1 MRAASAAPTTMHGS
15 SDGGGIVIPMA
26 RAAAVRK
33 EVIWMNRTTL
43 SDGRVHV
50 FPARFGVG
58 RTADGLPGG
67 RVRVHAIGV
76 AFGRRRGAGPAPRM
90 TLLRRL
96 AARLAVIAVLATA
109 TGCAASTSNGT
120 FGFVSPGGR
129 AELSYDLPD
138 RQTIGDLAGTD
149 LMDATAMVKLSDYA
163 GKVVVINFWGSWCG
177 PCRAEADGLNAA
189 AAALADKG
197 VQFVGIDIKDT
208 REGGQDFHRTKQVNY
223 PSIYDPSMQTLL
235 SLRGYPANTIP
246 STLVVDRQR
255 RVAHIWLRPVTAAE
269 VGVVVTAIAAEPV
282 S

>member
-1 MRAASAAPTTMHGS
+1 
-15 SDGGGIVIPMA
+15 
-26 RAAAVRK
+26 
-33 EVIWMNRTTL
+33 MNRTA
-43 SDGRVHV
+43 V
-50 FPARFGVG
+50 
-58 RTADGLPGG
+58 PGG
-67 RVRVHAIGV
+67 RVRALLTW
-76 AFGRRRGAGPAPRM
+76 FGAGRIGQRQRDHRMGFDRCVAGRSAPPAAPP
-90 TLLRRL
+90 RRL
-96 AARLAVIAVLATA
+96 AGPLVAIVLLTA

-120 FGFVSPGGR
+120 FGFVSPGGQ

-138 RQTIGDLAGTD
+138 RQTIGDLSGTD
-149 LMDATAMVKLSDYA
+149 LMEATTVVKLSDYA

-197 VQFVGIDIKDT
+197 VQFVGVDIKDT

-269 VGVVVTAIAAEPV
+269 VGVVVTAIAAEPA
-282 S
+282 